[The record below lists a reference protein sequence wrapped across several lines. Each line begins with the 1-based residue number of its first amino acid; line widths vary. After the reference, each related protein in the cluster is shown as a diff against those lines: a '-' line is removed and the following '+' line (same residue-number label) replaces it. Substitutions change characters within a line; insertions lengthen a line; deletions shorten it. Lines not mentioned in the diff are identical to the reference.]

1 MASCASSSGVSRTI
15 GLAYLPGFFRSFQ
28 RKSPK
33 AQLQVSHQQSDFLLA
48 SVESGEL
55 DAAILSPPPRL
66 PSSLELTCPF
76 LDEFVMILPPRS
88 TVRVTKCLPIA
99 QLHEVCK
106 RQRWLMITRQSNTGK
121 RLQGWLKDAGVWR
134 EPGIEADNF
143 DFLVNLV
150 SLGLGISLVP
160 HRVVALHPRTRP
172 VVRVSTE
179 PRFSRQ
185 LAVVVRRE
193 AKRTA
198 LLSGFLE
205 NVLF

>member
-1 MASCASSSGVSRTI
+1 MPV
-15 GLAYLPGFFRSFQ
+15 
-28 RKSPK
+28 
-33 AQLQVSHQQSDFLLA
+33 V
-48 SVESGEL
+48 
-55 DAAILSPPPRL
+55 
-66 PSSLELTCPF
+66 
-76 LDEFVMILPPRS
+76 
-88 TVRVTKCLPIA
+88 
-99 QLHEVCK
+99 
-106 RQRWLMITRQSNTGK
+106 N
-121 RLQGWLKDAGVWR
+121 
-134 EPGIEADNF
+134 

-160 HRVVALHPRTRP
+160 HRVLALHPRTRP